1 MKDHEISHI
10 DHCVAAIADGGASDD
25 DLRKL
30 GEMLE
35 GHADLQDYYA
45 RTLRHQL
52 LIQNELNL
60 TQLSFRSVVPETMEL
75 GTCGSGTSCREL
87 AQRMDI
93 DLADSVND
101 RPRRVGRPASRS
113 TGMAAWSW
121 PGTIA
126 GMMLIALLATQF
138 FRKDASSNLPPANIA
153 TVPEK
158 APTPESSVEIPSSDT
173 VVRNDRALHLLSQ
186 ITRTEAIS
194 GIRFTSSN
202 APLGGESAGL
212 PSTGTAWLERNES
225 GVERGYLVALEPGQQ
240 MDVRIDASAI
250 SQNALSM
257 MEIASDGRIGGGW
270 SSFNNLLNDDISLPL
285 RRQGCVGRCSE
296 YNATD
301 ATRYFLF
308 AGSHI
313 LPQQSEDENWYQSDC
328 RVRLQQDEL
337 LVVGW
342 DDRGYEPASN
352 LAFDDYDPDLDYN
365 DMVATIHLHRPE
377 SMDAVNAAATNTVD
391 YSPAPLQGTF
401 VTDDID
407 RGCTLEVPAGK
418 RLVMT
423 VTCNAELQ
431 NGFRIVES
439 KTQQILWMDEGTPY
453 VKDKSQPSD
462 RGVFVITNFT
472 DEPQQYLFQALRRS
486 YGETQED
493 PWRVSSLRKFAGGK
507 DHLIF
512 GFEDS
517 PHIYNHRD
525 WHDISVI
532 AHWFDLD

>member
-10 DHCVAAIADGGASDD
+10 DHCVAAIADGGASEE

-35 GHADLQDYYA
+35 GRAELQDYYA

-52 LIQNELNL
+52 LLQHELNL
-60 TQLSFRSVVPETMEL
+60 TQMNFRSVVPGAMEL
-75 GTCGSGTSCREL
+75 GTCRDGDSCREL
-87 AQRMDI
+87 AARMDS
-93 DLADSVND
+93 DLAATLND
-101 RPRRVGRPASRS
+101 KPRRVGHAASRS
-113 TGMAAWSW
+113 TSIGTWSW
-121 PGTIA
+121 PGAIA
-126 GMMLIALLATQF
+126 AMMLIALIATQF
-138 FRKDASSNLPPANIA
+138 SRRNSDSNSPSTEVAVLPS
-153 TVPEK
+153 V
-158 APTPESSVEIPSSDT
+158 APLPGLSGDILSGDM
-173 VVRNDRALHLLSQ
+173 VVRDGRALHLLSQ

-194 GIRFTSSN
+194 GIRFTSAH
-202 APLGGESAGL
+202 APLGGELGGL
-212 PSTGTAWLERNES
+212 PSTGTAWLERNQS

-250 SQNALSM
+250 SQNALSL

-301 ATRYFLF
+301 STRYFLF

-313 LPQQSEDENWYQSDC
+313 LPKQSEDENWYQSDC
-328 RVRLQQDEL
+328 RVRLQRDEL

-377 SMDAVNAAATNTVD
+377 SVDAVQAAQVKSVD
-391 YSPAPLQGTF
+391 YSPAPIEGTF
-401 VTDDID
+401 VTDGID
-407 RGCTLEVPAGK
+407 RGCGLEVPPGQ

-431 NGFRIVES
+431 NAFRIVEGNS
-439 KTQQILWMDEGTPY
+439 QRILWMDEGTPF
-453 VKDKSQPSD
+453 VKGKSQPSD
-462 RGVFVITNFT
+462 RGVFVITNHT
-472 DEPQQYLFQALRRS
+472 DEPQHYMFQALRRS
-486 YGETQED
+486 FGDTPDD

-532 AHWFDLD
+532 AHWFDLN

>member
-10 DHCVAAIADGGASDD
+10 DHCVAAIAEGGASDD

-35 GHADLQDYYA
+35 GYADLQDYYA

-60 TQLSFRSVVPETMEL
+60 TQLSFRSVVPEASEPE
-75 GTCGSGTSCREL
+75 TCGTGSSCREL
-87 AQRMDI
+87 ANRMDL
-93 DLADSVND
+93 DLADSVNEKS
-101 RPRRVGRPASRS
+101 RREGRS
-113 TGMAAWSW
+113 TKRSTAMTAWSW

-126 GMMLIALLATQF
+126 GMMLIALVATQLL
-138 FRKDASSNLPPANIA
+138 RKDASSHLPLDSIA
-153 TVPEK
+153 AVPK
-158 APTPESSVEIPSSDT
+158 QVPQLESSSDAASSDK
-173 VVRNDRALHLLSQ
+173 VVRNDRALNLLSQ

-194 GIRFTSSN
+194 GIRFTSSH
-202 APLGGESAGL
+202 APLQGEAGGL

-225 GVERGYLVALEPGQQ
+225 GIERGYLVALEPGQQ

-301 ATRYFLF
+301 STRYFLF

-328 RVRLQQDEL
+328 RVRFQRDEL

-377 SMDAVNAAATNTVD
+377 SADAVKAAAANTID
-391 YSPAPLQGTF
+391 YSPAPLRETF
-401 VTDDID
+401 VTDEID
-407 RGCTLEVPAGK
+407 RGCALEVPAGK

-431 NGFRIVES
+431 NAFRIVET
-439 KTQQILWMDEGTPY
+439 KTERILWMDEGTPY

-462 RGVFVITNFT
+462 RGVFVITNYT

-486 YGETQED
+486 YGDTQAD

-517 PHIYNHRD
+517 LHIYNHRD